1 MIKRVLLAGLLGG
14 IAMFAWTSV
23 AHMVLPLGDTGMKE
37 LPNDQAVLSAMHTS
51 IGEAS
56 GFYFFPATGLPP
68 DATMQQRRAAMD
80 QYAQKLAANPS
91 GILIYHPAGAK
102 PISAGQLGT
111 EFFTELIESLLVV
124 ILLANAPQDV
134 CLAPGIRDRC
144 RRAGHHRDQC
154 FLLELVRLPRDVHG
168 SVHDHRHRRL
178 PLRRLGGC
186 RDHEGA
192 GGGEDGSSG
201 VS

>member
-124 ILLANAPQDV
+124 ILLAQTHLKTYA
-134 CLAPGIRDRC
+134 
-144 RRAGHHRDQC
+144 
-154 FLLELVRLPRDVHG
+154 
-168 SVHDHRHRRL
+168 S
-178 PLRRLGGC
+178 RLGFVIV
-186 RDHEGA
+186 A
-192 GGGEDGSSG
+192 GVLATIATN
-201 VS
+201 VSYWNWYGFPATYTAAYMTTGIVGFLCAGLVAAAIMKERAAEKMAAAV